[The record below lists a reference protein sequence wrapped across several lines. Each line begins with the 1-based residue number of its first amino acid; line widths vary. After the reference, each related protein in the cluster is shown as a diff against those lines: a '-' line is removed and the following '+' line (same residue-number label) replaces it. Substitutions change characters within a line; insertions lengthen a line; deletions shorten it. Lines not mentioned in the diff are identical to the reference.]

1 MRHAWF
7 PLLLCLALPAMAEE
21 KLPIE
26 LPNVVVKGKAEVTPL
41 KGGTKVA
48 PHPEIHRI
56 NLPEADV
63 PRASSGRVAQAELGA
78 TPSLSVASESFQP
91 PCQQYQEVF
100 AGIGNG
106 LDLGFYAGRQW
117 GENLGI
123 VSGEGQLTFGW
134 TQLALKGMGQYQ
146 GTPLEMLY
154 RRNSQ
159 GTDLQEYAHVAAH
172 HTFGEVETDLGGS
185 LGRVLSGTQNSMW
198 EITSHL
204 AYHPTLHE
212 DHVTDVRGTFGAQS
226 TTGKTD
232 GLALVTLEDR
242 WQFAPEWSL
251 WGALD
256 MGTLRGV
263 GLVDPG
269 LRLSYRPDP
278 ETEATFAAL
287 FKTEMPSYEDLYFS
301 RFKVQQNSTL
311 LPQHRGGVELSLSKY
326 FSGDLYLNGVARYGR
341 LNRGIVYV
349 DQGGYWTPT
358 NTQLQNAW
366 GLEANVSQS
375 LQDRTE
381 RLVFRFSGLQDTG
394 SLEQRLGYS
403 HDHSWGAWTFTVAP
417 SLTWQQLGTL
427 QTGLAA
433 TSAGFQALL
442 DCRVGYNLNSDWQ
455 IFGSAEEL
463 PLLQQQPAPNYFTP
477 ATLALLGVK
486 VRF

>member
-7 PLLLCLALPAMAEE
+7 PLVLVMAMPALAEE

-26 LPNVVVKGKAEVTPL
+26 LPNVVVRGKTEVAPL
-41 KGGTKVA
+41 KGGTKVS

-78 TPSLSVASESFQP
+78 TPSLSVASESLP
-91 PCQQYQEVF
+91 VSCDQYQEVF

-123 VSGEGQLTFGW
+123 ISGEGQLTLGW
-134 TQLALKGMGQYQ
+134 TQLALKGLGQYQ
-146 GTPLEMLY
+146 GTPLELLY

-159 GTDLQEYAHVAAH
+159 STDLQEYAHLAAH
-172 HTFGEVETDLGGS
+172 HTFGDVETDLGAS
-185 LGRVLSGTQNSMW
+185 LGRVLGGTQNAMW
-198 EITSHL
+198 EVASHL
-204 AYHPTLHE
+204 AYHPVLHE
-212 DHVTDVRGTFGAQS
+212 DHISDVRGTFGVQS

-232 GLALVTLEDR
+232 GLAMVTLEDR

-251 WGALD
+251 WGGLDLGTIRGIALA
-256 MGTLRGV
+256 
-263 GLVDPG
+263 DPG
-269 LRLSYRPDP
+269 IRLSYRPEP
-278 ETEATFAAL
+278 EMEATVAAL
-287 FKTEMPSYEDLYFS
+287 FKTEMPSYEELYLS
-301 RFKVQQNSTL
+301 RFRVQQNSLL
-311 LPQHRGGVELSLSKY
+311 LPQHRGGLEVSLSKY
-326 FSGDLYLNGVARYGR
+326 FAGDLYLLGVARYGK
-341 LNRGIVYV
+341 LNNGIVYTE
-349 DQGGYWTPT
+349 QGGYWTP
-358 NTQLQNAW
+358 NNAQLQNAW
-366 GLEANVSQS
+366 GVEANLSQS

-381 RLVFRFSGLQDTG
+381 RLVFRLSGLQDTG
-394 SLEQRLGYS
+394 SIEQRLGYS
-403 HDHSWGAWTFTVAP
+403 HDQSWGAWTFTVAP
-417 SLTWQQLGTL
+417 SLTWQQLGSF

-433 TSAGFQALL
+433 SSAGLQALV
-442 DCRVGYNLNSDWQ
+442 DCRIGYRLNSDWQ